1 MPHAV
6 ADEFGQLLPL
16 GAPVEVEALL
26 GDALGVVLA
35 GVPVHSLPPHA
46 FLTQPPRPLHA
57 LLPQQ
62 GVIGLLVAARLVA
75 PVLCVLAVVNADRH
89 LGLLIMIKSSEKQK
103 ESVPGEVTDGRWLGM
118 ELLGG
123 RPTLIKK

>member
-1 MPHAV
+1 MKAVSILTISRRREAQVPHAV
-6 ADEFGQLLPL
+6 ADELGQLLPL
-16 GAPVEVEALL
+16 GAAVEVEALL

-62 GVIGLLVAARLVA
+62 RVIGLLIAARLVA
-75 PVLCVLAVVNADRH
+75 PVLRVLAVVNADRH
-89 LGLLIMIKSSEKQK
+89 LGLLIAIK
-103 ESVPGEVTDGRWLGM
+103 VGETERISP
-118 ELLGG
+118 
-123 RPTLIKK
+123 R